1 MSKKDFRKNIEYE
14 LDMER
19 KDAQNPSID
28 GYDFIYRLNNLV
40 SLDEQKI
47 KVEELENITKNKN
60 KKN

>member
-47 KVEELENITKNKN
+47 KVEELENITKNKK